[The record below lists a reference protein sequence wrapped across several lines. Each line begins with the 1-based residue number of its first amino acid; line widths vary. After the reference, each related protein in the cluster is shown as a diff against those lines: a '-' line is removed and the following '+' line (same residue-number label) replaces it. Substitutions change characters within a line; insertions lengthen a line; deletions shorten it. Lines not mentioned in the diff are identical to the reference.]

1 MLAKRPLPNILLAIF
16 LKSFHRK
23 SIFSYFCVFLTSC
36 IGWYLMLV
44 GNGFPA
50 CKSMIF
56 AGVCIVS
63 IERSMK
69 LRLYYNYTYSITHI
83 RIPEKT

>member
-1 MLAKRPLPNILLAIF
+1 
-16 LKSFHRK
+16 
-23 SIFSYFCVFLTSC
+23 
-36 IGWYLMLV
+36 MLV

>member
-1 MLAKRPLPNILLAIF
+1 M
-16 LKSFHRK
+16 
-23 SIFSYFCVFLTSC
+23 
-36 IGWYLMLV
+36 

-50 CKSMIF
+50 CKSMIC
-56 AGVCIVS
+56 ADVCTVS
-63 IERSMK
+63 TVSTERSMK